1 MQTSSTAL
9 ACQCTLGANA
19 GHMPLMAV
27 RKRTKFVIVDQ
38 RNGKGN
44 EIVNL
49 SVSQITDRT
58 VLVCFIARQ

>member
-9 ACQCTLGANA
+9 ACQCTLGANTV
-19 GHMPLMAV
+19 HMPLMVV
-27 RKRTKFVIVDQ
+27 RKLTKFVIGDHC
-38 RNGKGN
+38 NGKDS

-49 SVSQITDRT
+49 SVYQITDST